1 MSEAFRSWIDIVDDA
16 KSSRKCTCG
25 TASVAELPKEQ
36 HQYYCDL
43 NLPEEE
49 KPKQD
54 QYWLGF

>member
-1 MSEAFRSWIDIVDDA
+1 MSEAFRSYIDIVDDV

-43 NLPEEE
+43 NLPEEKKE
-49 KPKQD
+49 ELPPEA
-54 QYWLGF
+54 WWF